1 MVGVAN
7 KYYAGANDMLLLR
20 IDPKLLAS
28 PLKWEPPAH
37 IDGSPALPGEPFFPH
52 IYGPIN
58 IDAVIEI
65 IEFPSMPDGTFVAPP
80 QLNTFTVHNIAQTP
94 QHWGEAAQWGFE
106 AWAHEFP
113 NDTVQT
119 YLDLYSHS
127 DGKSG
132 RLAETFVAIDSND
145 KLLGC
150 VTLIDDD
157 ELPGATEPGPW
168 VAALFVHP
176 KAREQ
181 GVANA
186 LLSHLIS
193 RAQQLGFK
201 QLFLYTEDK
210 QSWYEQKGWRYLRS
224 SHLNQLPH
232 VVMQLNIGS

>member
-1 MVGVAN
+1 MVDVAN
-7 KYYAGANDMLLLR
+7 KYYAGANDMLLLH

-28 PLKWEPPAH
+28 ALKWEPPAH
-37 IDGSPALPGEPFFPH
+37 IDESPALPGDPFFPH

-58 IDAVIEI
+58 TDAVIEI
-65 IEFPSMPDGTFVAPP
+65 IEFPCLPNGAFVAPP
-80 QLNTFTVHNIAQTP
+80 QLHTFTVHNIAQTP
-94 QHWGEAAQWGFE
+94 QHLLDAAQWGVA

-132 RLAETFVAIDSND
+132 KLAETFVATDAND
-145 KLLGC
+145 NLLGT
-150 VTLIDDD
+150 VTLVDDD
-157 ELPGATEPGPW
+157 DLPDSIEPGPW

-176 KAREQ
+176 TVRER

-186 LLSHLIS
+186 LLNHLVA
-193 RAQQLGFK
+193 RAKQLEIK
-201 QLFLYTEDK
+201 RLFLYTEDK
-210 QSWYEQKGWRYLRS
+210 QHWYEQKGWIYLRS

-232 VVMQLNIGS
+232 VVMQLNIGF